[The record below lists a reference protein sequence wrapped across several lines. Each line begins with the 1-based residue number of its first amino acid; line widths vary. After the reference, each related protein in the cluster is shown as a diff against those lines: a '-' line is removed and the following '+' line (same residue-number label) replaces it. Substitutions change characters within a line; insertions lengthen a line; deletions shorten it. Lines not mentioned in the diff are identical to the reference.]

1 MPGLFCFWST
11 TMSDEILKIVLDKVE
26 KMETKISNAKSMNGG
41 FDKLMME
48 VEHIKDTQTDILEGV
63 RGVKQNLYEPDSGLF
78 SRVKELE
85 SESRVRAAY
94 VQETKPALD
103 FAKELQVWK
112 KKADKDL
119 EDFEKMQ
126 IEFAKLQDWKAGAQK
141 VIWLIATAAGGMWV
155 DWVYNYSNCFFYSHS
170 LLSHQ
175 AQRSGKKNKKT
186 YRNPLDVGRLGR
198 IMETNIH

>member
-1 MPGLFCFWST
+1 
-11 TMSDEILKIVLDKVE
+11 MSDEILKIVLDKVE
-26 KMETKISNAKSMNGG
+26 KMETKISNAQSMNGG

-48 VEHIKDTQTDILEGV
+48 VEHIKETQNDILDGV

-85 SESRVRAAY
+85 SESKIRNAY
-94 VQETKPALD
+94 VQETKPALE
-103 FAKELQVWK
+103 FAKELQLWK

-126 IEFAKLQDWKAGAQK
+126 IEFAKLQDWKQGAQR

-155 DWVYNYSNCFFYSHS
+155 KHFMD
-170 LLSHQ
+170 LMM
-175 AQRSGKKNKKT
+175 K
-186 YRNPLDVGRLGR
+186 
-198 IMETNIH
+198 

>member
-1 MPGLFCFWST
+1 
-11 TMSDEILKIVLDKVE
+11 MSDEILKIVLDKVE

-85 SESRVRAAY
+85 SESKVRAAY

-103 FAKELQVWK
+103 FAKELQ
-112 KKADKDL
+112 
-119 EDFEKMQ
+119 
-126 IEFAKLQDWKAGAQK
+126 
-141 VIWLIATAAGGMWV
+141 
-155 DWVYNYSNCFFYSHS
+155 
-170 LLSHQ
+170 
-175 AQRSGKKNKKT
+175 
-186 YRNPLDVGRLGR
+186 RLGR
-198 IMETNIH
+198 LREDAD